1 MTTKCTF
8 SFASSVRFSHAKNR
22 RYTYIHSNTLSHT
35 HTHTSAQT
43 DSQTD
48 TLKLWRSVTA
58 AALSR
63 FLILLSLFFVFLCA
77 RDFVVS
83 DAAVSP
89 HLSLPL
95 SSA

>member
-1 MTTKCTF
+1 MQKT
-8 SFASSVRFSHAKNR
+8 VVIH
-22 RYTYIHSNTLSHT
+22 TYILIHCHT